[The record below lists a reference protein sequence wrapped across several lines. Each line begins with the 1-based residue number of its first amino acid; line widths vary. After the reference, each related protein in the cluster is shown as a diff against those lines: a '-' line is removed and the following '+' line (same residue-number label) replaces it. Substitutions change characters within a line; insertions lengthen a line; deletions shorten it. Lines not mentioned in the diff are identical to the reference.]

1 MFVVAGGQF
10 GSLSLQNILKKK
22 SITNVLMRE
31 VHLHTLRQLLEPPPP
46 LIDPGGRGG
55 DQAALTTDRM
65 SRFEAEHFCHP
76 LSGSIAVLPNWI
88 AMVWT

>member
-1 MFVVAGGQF
+1 
-10 GSLSLQNILKKK
+10 
-22 SITNVLMRE
+22 MRE

-55 DQAALTTDRM
+55 SSGFVALTTDRM